1 MRNCKQHHTATV
13 QYMTRSTK
21 STTQANYQKG
31 PTQYTEVLIL
41 TPQDSIHTS
50 HYDNTK
56 LNPGLLTSDFAGN

>member
-1 MRNCKQHHTATV
+1 
-13 QYMTRSTK
+13 MTRFTK

-56 LNPGLLTSDFAGN
+56 LNAGLLTSDFAGN